1 MQDIITSFRML
12 RDTHHQI
19 ELVRCGID
27 EERYVKLMVPGVEWV
42 MKCVGRGASKEV
54 FQTLLHTYREHCND
68 AMVLGKLLAAFDG
81 SYYAHGALAMVQLI
95 RLAIPSFY
103 TVVDVYADLG
113 NQLAMFPPPE
123 EQLMPVLN
131 EVWRDVGKC
140 DPTNPKQLAS
150 YVRTAAAWTDCVQV
164 SLG

>member
-1 MQDIITSFRML
+1 MR
-12 RDTHHQI
+12 
-19 ELVRCGID
+19 
-27 EERYVKLMVPGVEWV
+27 LMVPGVEWV

-103 TVVDVYADLG
+103 TVVDVYVMYSMVSGVYLCLLPISCWVG
-113 NQLAMFPPPE
+113 FVCQL
-123 EQLMPVLN
+123 
-131 EVWRDVGKC
+131 VG
-140 DPTNPKQLAS
+140 
-150 YVRTAAAWTDCVQV
+150 R
-164 SLG
+164 SLTLCIWS